1 LDLQIYSVVRQGNSK
16 IVFFIDLLEKGEGLG
31 MKKEIV
37 KVDKLSKPSMPY
49 SHCVKAGN
57 LLFIAG
63 QVGVDPANNQL
74 KGTSIREQ
82 TEQAL
87 RNMETILKAAGS
99 SLEQVVKT
107 TVFISDFRDFEEM
120 NKVYAKFFPKDQPAR
135 TTVQV
140 VLYDGF
146 KVEIEA
152 IAIIP
157 S

>member
-1 LDLQIYSVVRQGNSK
+1 
-16 IVFFIDLLEKGEGLG
+16 
-31 MKKEIV
+31 MKKEII
-37 KVDKLSKPSMPY
+37 KVDKLPKPPMPY
-49 SHCVKAGN
+49 SYCVKAGN

-63 QVGVDPANNQL
+63 QVGVDPASNKL
-74 KGTSIREQ
+74 KGDSIREQ

-87 RNMETILKAAGS
+87 RNMETVLKAAGS

-120 NKVYAKFFPKDQPAR
+120 NRVYARFFPKDQPAR

-152 IAIIP
+152 TATIP
-157 S
+157 A

>member
-1 LDLQIYSVVRQGNSK
+1 VLKKENSN
-16 IVFFIDLLEKGEGLG
+16 
-31 MKKEIV
+31 MKKEV
-37 KVDKLSKPSMPY
+37 VRVDKLPKPSMPY
-49 SHCVKAGN
+49 SHCVKAGKF
-57 LLFIAG
+57 LFTAG
-63 QVGVDPANNQL
+63 TVGIDPASGKL
-74 KGTSIREQ
+74 KGNSISEQ

-87 RNMETILKAAGS
+87 RNIETILKAAGS

-120 NKVYAKFFPKDQPAR
+120 NRVYARFFPKDQPAR

-152 IAIIP
+152 TATIP
-157 S
+157 

>member
-1 LDLQIYSVVRQGNSK
+1 MPIVEHNSK
-16 IVFFIDLLEKGEGLG
+16 IVFFIDLLEKRERLG

-37 KVDKLSKPSMPY
+37 KVDKLQKPPMPY
-49 SHCVKAGN
+49 SYCVKAGN
-57 LLFIAG
+57 FLFIAG
-63 QVGVDPANNQL
+63 QVGVDPATNQL
-74 KGTSIREQ
+74 KGSSIREQ

-87 RNMETILKAAGS
+87 KNMETVLKAAGS

-107 TVFISDFRDFEEM
+107 TVFISDFGDFEEM
-120 NKVYAKFFPKDQPAR
+120 NKVYARFFPKDQPAR

-152 IAIIP
+152 TATTP

>member
-1 LDLQIYSVVRQGNSK
+1 MRKEV
-16 IVFFIDLLEKGEGLG
+16 IV
-31 MKKEIV
+31 M
-37 KVDKLSKPSMPY
+37 DKFPKPSMPY

-57 LLFIAG
+57 FLFIAG
-63 QVGVDPANNQL
+63 QVGADPANSRL

-87 RNMETILKAAGS
+87 MNMANVLKAAGS
-99 SLEQVVKT
+99 SMEHVVKT
-107 TVFISDFRDFEEM
+107 TVFISDFKDFEEM
-120 NKVYAKFFPKDQPAR
+120 NKVYAKFFPTNQPAR
-135 TTVQV
+135 STVQV

>member
-1 LDLQIYSVVRQGNSK
+1 MR
-16 IVFFIDLLEKGEGLG
+16 
-31 MKKEIV
+31 KEIIV
-37 KVDKLSKPSMPY
+37 IDKLPKPPMPY

-57 LLFIAG
+57 FLFIAG
-63 QVGVDPANNQL
+63 QVGVDFTNGKL
-74 KGTSIREQ
+74 KDNSIKEQ

-87 RNMETILKAAGS
+87 TNMTDILKAAGS

-107 TVFISDFRDFEEM
+107 TVFIADFKDFDEM
-120 NKVYAKFFPKDQPAR
+120 NKVYTRFFPTNQPAR
-135 TTVQV
+135 STVQV

-152 IAIIP
+152 TAIIP

>member
-1 LDLQIYSVVRQGNSK
+1 
-16 IVFFIDLLEKGEGLG
+16 
-31 MKKEIV
+31 MKKEV
-37 KVDKLSKPSMPY
+37 VVVNMFPDSTVPY
-49 SHCVKAGN
+49 SQGVKAGN

-63 QVGVDPANNQL
+63 QIGVDPTNSKL
-74 KGTSIREQ
+74 KGNSIREQ

-87 RNMETILKAAGS
+87 TNMATVLKAAGS
-99 SLEQVVKT
+99 SMDHVVKT
-107 TVFISDFRDFEEM
+107 TVFLSDFKDFDEM
-120 NKVYAKFFPKDQPAR
+120 NRVYVRFFPTNQPAR
-135 TTVQV
+135 STVQV

>member
-1 LDLQIYSVVRQGNSK
+1 
-16 IVFFIDLLEKGEGLG
+16 LEKGEGLG
-31 MKKEIV
+31 VKKEIV
-37 KVDKLSKPSMPY
+37 KVDKLPKPSMPY

-63 QVGVDPANNQL
+63 TVGVDPANGKL
-74 KGTSIREQ
+74 KGDSIREQ

-107 TVFISDFRDFEEM
+107 TVFISDFGDFEEM
-120 NKVYAKFFPKDQPAR
+120 NRVYARFFPKDQPAR

-152 IAIIP
+152 TATIP

>member
-1 LDLQIYSVVRQGNSK
+1 MR
-16 IVFFIDLLEKGEGLG
+16 
-31 MKKEIV
+31 KEIIV
-37 KVDKLSKPSMPY
+37 VDKLPKPSMPY

-57 LLFIAG
+57 FLFIAG
-63 QVGVDPANNQL
+63 QVGIDPENSKL
-74 KGTSIREQ
+74 KGSSIKEQ

-87 RNMETILKAAGS
+87 TNMTDILKAAGS
-99 SLEQVVKT
+99 SMENVVKT
-107 TVFISDFRDFEEM
+107 TVFISDFKDFDEM
-120 NKVYAKFFPKDQPAR
+120 NKAYAKFFPTNQPAR
-135 TTVQV
+135 STVQV

>member
-1 LDLQIYSVVRQGNSK
+1 V
-16 IVFFIDLLEKGEGLG
+16 
-31 MKKEIV
+31 KKEIV
-37 KVDKLSKPSMPY
+37 KVDKLPKPPMPY
-49 SHCVKAGN
+49 SYCVKAGN

-82 TEQAL
+82 TEQVL
-87 RNMETILKAAGS
+87 KNMATVLKAAGS

-107 TVFISDFRDFEEM
+107 TVFISDFGDFEEM
-120 NKVYAKFFPKDQPAR
+120 NKVYARFFPTDQPAR